1 MVSLTQLMSTV
12 KNSPVSVGFVKARVP
27 DNVDV
32 VHYKQLKGKHRR
44 EVFKGKR
51 AVVVL
56 IPKKGSKMGH
66 FVCLLPREKHI
77 EYFSSLGG
85 SWRTELDK
93 LHESSAIFE
102 ELLGSRWIYNKV
114 KLQQNLYHI
123 NDCAAWVLARCHLS
137 KLKLREFVQLFSKR
151 LTLNQ
156 SDDIVALLT
165 TLLFVDKK

>member
-1 MVSLTQLMSTV
+1 MVTLNQLMSTV
-12 KNSPVSVGFVKARVP
+12 KRTPVSVGFMKARVP
-27 DNVDV
+27 DKVDV
-32 VHYKQLKGKHRR
+32 LHYKQLAGKHRLD
-44 EVFKGKR
+44 VFKGKR

-85 SWRTELDK
+85 SWQTELDK
-93 LHESSAIFE
+93 LHESSKIFE
-102 ELLGSRWIYNKV
+102 ELLGARWIYNRV
-114 KLQQNLYHI
+114 KLQQNIYHI
-123 NDCAAWVLARCHLS
+123 NDCAAWVLARCFLS
-137 KLKLREFVQLFSKR
+137 KLKQRDFIKLFSKR

-165 TLLFVDKK
+165 VLLFVDKK